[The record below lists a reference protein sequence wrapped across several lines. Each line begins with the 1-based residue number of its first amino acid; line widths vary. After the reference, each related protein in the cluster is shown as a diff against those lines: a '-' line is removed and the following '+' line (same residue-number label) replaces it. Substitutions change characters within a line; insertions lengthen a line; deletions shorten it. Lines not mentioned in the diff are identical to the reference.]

1 MRQHLSSAVWI
12 IGGTALTALGTL
24 VGVRVLTQFLT
35 PAVYGVVSLA
45 LGMSA
50 LAISLVSTPLTQAA
64 IHYYPSVTAQG
75 SARDLLAS
83 LQRCFLKMAPWLLGA
98 VLIGG
103 AAFVGWG
110 GGSLLLVV
118 LLVLML
124 ACDCWRSA
132 NVSLLNAARRNRH
145 YALWVTAD
153 TWARPLV
160 AAAAVLLV
168 GRTPEIVLGAY
179 VVTAAILIA
188 LFSRN
193 IWPTEPGTVTGPEA
207 SKQLDARM
215 WTYAVPLIPMGIIG
229 WASNLGD
236 RYVIGGIL
244 SVADAGLYAAIYG
257 MSYAPF
263 TLVGGTVELALRP
276 VHQAAVSRGDHAK
289 ARSLFRMWVATV
301 AGIGVVG
308 VIIYSFGHPL
318 LAILFVGKNFRSGSE
333 LMPWIGAGYAIRA
346 TSYVFERVCYA
357 YGQTRRVLTVQ
368 LIAVV
373 ATVICT
379 PLGVLTLGLKGAAMA
394 VPVYFSVQLLAAIFF
409 AHRTMQEAA
418 ASACDSLVGAGH
430 RAAEG
435 SAQ

>member
-1 MRQHLSSAVWI
+1 MRQHVSSAVWI

-64 IHYYPSVTAQG
+64 IHYYPSVAARG
-75 SARDLLAS
+75 AARDLLGS
-83 LQRCFLKMAPWLLGA
+83 LQRCFLKMTPWLLGLA
-98 VLIGG
+98 LVGG
-103 AAFVGWG
+103 CAFVIWG

-118 LLVLML
+118 LIVSML

-160 AAAAVLLV
+160 AAAAVLVV

-193 IWPTEPGTVTGPEA
+193 IWPPEQPGASSTPEV
-207 SKQLDARM
+207 SKALDARM
-215 WTYAVPLIPMGIIG
+215 WTYAIPLIPMGIVG

-276 VHQAAVSRGDHAK
+276 VHQAAVASGDHAR
-289 ARSLFRMWVATV
+289 AHRLFRMWVATV

-318 LAILFVGKNFRSGSE
+318 LAILFVGQNFRGGSE

-357 YGQTRRVLTVQ
+357 YGQTKRVLTVQ
-368 LIAVV
+368 LIAVA
-373 ATVICT
+373 ATVIAT
-379 PLGVLTLGLKGAAMA
+379 PLGVLTSGLKGAAMA

-409 AHRTMQEAA
+409 AHRTMQEATA
-418 ASACDSLVGAGH
+418 TSSGV
-430 RAAEG
+430 AEH
-435 SAQ
+435 APA